1 MTGEPI
7 RSWKLWDW
15 YMHEFSIAQQIVEVV
30 LRTAREQQAREV
42 ERVVV
47 VIGELALL
55 NGEQVKFWVEEMFS
69 RQPLTRS
76 ARLDLETR
84 PGRVHCP
91 GCGFQG
97 DPPMPG
103 PEAHFLSPSL
113 ICPRCGQAGMEI
125 REGRECLVKRITI
138 TKENGTQ

>member
-1 MTGEPI
+1 
-7 RSWKLWDW
+7 
-15 YMHEFSIAQQIVEVV
+15 MHEFSIAQQIVEVV

-55 NGEQVKFWVEEMFS
+55 NGEQVKFWVEEIFS
-69 RQPLTRS
+69 HQPLTRS

-91 GCGFQG
+91 QCGFQG

-103 PEAHFLSPSL
+103 PEAHFLSPTL
-113 ICPRCGQAGMEI
+113 ICPQCGQPGMEI
-125 REGRECLVKRITI
+125 REGRECLVKRITV
-138 TKENGTQ
+138 TRGDGQE

>member
-1 MTGEPI
+1 
-7 RSWKLWDW
+7 
-15 YMHEFSIAQQIVEVV
+15 MHEFSIAQQIVEVV

-69 RQPLTRS
+69 HQPLTRS
-76 ARLDLETR
+76 ARMDLEIR
-84 PGRVHCP
+84 PGRVRCSQ
-91 GCGFQG
+91 CDFEG
-97 DPPMPG
+97 DPPTPG
-103 PEAHFLSPSL
+103 PEAHFLSPTL
-113 ICPRCGQAGMEI
+113 ICPRCGQAGLEI

-138 TKENGTQ
+138 TKENGTE

>member
-1 MTGEPI
+1 
-7 RSWKLWDW
+7 
-15 YMHEFSIAQQIVEVV
+15 MHEFSIAQQIVEVV
-30 LRTAREQQAREV
+30 LRTAREQEAQAV

-76 ARLDLETR
+76 ARLDLEAR

-91 GCGFQG
+91 ACGFDG
-97 DPPMPG
+97 PPPVPG
-103 PEAHFLSPSL
+103 PEAHFLSPML
-113 ICPRCGQAGMEI
+113 ICPRCDQAGLEI
-125 REGRECLVKRITI
+125 REGRECMVQRITI
-138 TKENGTQ
+138 HKENDRE